1 MTVPRGTSS
10 VYTYY
15 NKVVYNYTK
24 NTMKIILNKLKVSF
38 RNFLNAFNLKRKFE
52 AYIARVASAMELDE
66 LKMEE
71 IAHDAVNC
79 RLSDC
84 EYEIEDIRSDV
95 DTIKSDLK
103 DDIMSDIDDKFDDI
117 AENNSD
123 EVRAWAR
130 EEAEEYFD
138 NEISYHVN
146 DLEDAIRDVSR
157 DLDIEARDLRNEM
170 KDVEA
175 SIDSLDLENTIKD
188 MVSKQ
193 YVVQV
198 TLKPKE

>member
-1 MTVPRGTSS
+1 
-10 VYTYY
+10 
-15 NKVVYNYTK
+15 
-24 NTMKIILNKLKVSF
+24 MKIILNKLKVSF

-52 AYIARVASAMELDE
+52 DYIARVASAMELDE

-71 IAHDAVNC
+71 IANDAVNC

-95 DTIKSDLK
+95 DTINSDLK
-103 DDIMSDIDDKFDDI
+103 DDIMSDIDDKFEDI

-138 NEISYHVN
+138 NEISYHTN
-146 DLEDAIRDVSR
+146 ELEESIRDLSQS
-157 DLDIEARDLRNEM
+157 LDIEAKDLRNEM

-175 SIDSLDLENTIKD
+175 KIDSLYLEEHIKEII
-188 MVSKQ
+188 SKQ
-193 YVVQV
+193 YVVQL

>member
-1 MTVPRGTSS
+1 
-10 VYTYY
+10 
-15 NKVVYNYTK
+15 
-24 NTMKIILNKLKVSF
+24 MKIILKKLKVSF

-66 LKMEE
+66 LRMEE
-71 IAHDAVNC
+71 IAHDTVNC

-103 DDIMSDIDDKFDDI
+103 DDIMSDIDDKFEDI

-123 EVRAWAR
+123 EVRSWAK
-130 EEAEEYFD
+130 EEVESYLDEELPWRI
-138 NEISYHVN
+138 NE
-146 DLEDAIRDVSR
+146 LEDMIRDVSNDLDCSVR
-157 DLDIEARDLRNEM
+157 DLEM
-170 KDVEA
+170 KIKDVEA
-175 SIDSLDLENTIKD
+175 SVDSLDLEGNIKD
-188 MVSKQ
+188 MISKQ